1 MQRFDDDD
9 DDTIRIDILFLVAS
23 IVVWNQSGVTF
34 SISLRCRDARWHR
47 WLVEL
52 FSIPTPSFP
61 FGSSPF
67 FFRSQAR
74 FRTRPAGEERMK
86 PHTTAIISRP
96 FVPPA
101 SSPDDSISPAEN
113 VSFKRAR
120 DCGLAHHQFYFFS
133 WGSVSN
139 HWIVRRRR
147 AAAAAKGA
155 WNISLDISQAAYIV
169 FFFFLNTFF
178 FLFLL
183 FYHPAS
189 SSFFPFFAP

>member
-1 MQRFDDDD
+1 
-9 DDTIRIDILFLVAS
+9 
-23 IVVWNQSGVTF
+23 
-34 SISLRCRDARWHR
+34 
-47 WLVEL
+47 
-52 FSIPTPSFP
+52 
-61 FGSSPF
+61 
-67 FFRSQAR
+67 
-74 FRTRPAGEERMK
+74 MK

-120 DCGLAHHQFYFFS
+120 DCGLAHHQFYFFRGGRFQIIELS
-133 WGSVSN
+133 DDDEQQP
-139 HWIVRRRR
+139 
-147 AAAAAKGA
+147 AAKGA